1 MNRVGASL
9 GISIVRR
16 HAAALVAILL
26 AGVGFGVGLGALI
39 VGRDGKAQSAGST
52 SSIPTAHA
60 RASGKSLPPAS
71 AGFQS
76 DRGSSDAAGA
86 DRTAAS
92 ATPSTGSVLT
102 AGAHA
107 SFERLQASLPGRLEI
122 ALLPLGTG
130 SSKVLGGDEA
140 AHGWSTTKVPV
151 LTALLKARHEEL
163 TSEERSWAQAAI
175 TESDNQS
182 VLDLF
187 GALERIEG
195 GPTAAS
201 SYMQELFSAS
211 GDDETVVATAPPPSG
226 AVTTFGQTE
235 WSPSNAVKFF
245 SALARGCLLSSR
257 GTEYVLGLMQ
267 RIEPSE
273 SWGLGSAG
281 FASVAFKGG
290 WGPEPSGAYLVRQA
304 GIVDVGSS
312 RAVAVALIA
321 FPPAGAGSFEAGT
334 EMLSKAASWLRAHL
348 DLVPRPSS
356 QCA

>member
-9 GISIVRR
+9 GISVARR

-39 VGRDGKAQSAGST
+39 VGRDGKAQSAAST
-52 SSIPTAHA
+52 STVHA
-60 RASGKSLPPAS
+60 RGSGKSLPPAS

-76 DRGSSDAAGA
+76 DRGSSEASGT
-86 DRTAAS
+86 DRTATS
-92 ATPSTGSVLT
+92 ATPSTEPVLT

-130 SSKVLGGDEA
+130 SSKVMGGDEA

-187 GALERIEG
+187 GALEHIEG
-195 GPTAAS
+195 GLTAAS
-201 SYMQELFSAS
+201 IYMQELFRAS
-211 GDDETVVATAPPPSG
+211 GDEETVVATAPPPAG

-235 WSPSNAVKFF
+235 WRPSNAVKFF
-245 SALARGCLLSSR
+245 SALARGCLLSGA
-257 GTEYVLGLMQ
+257 GTDYVLGLMQ

-290 WGPEPSGAYLVRQA
+290 WGPEPTGAYLVRQA
-304 GIVDVGSS
+304 GIIDVGSS
-312 RAVAVALIA
+312 RAVAAALVA

-348 DLVPRPSS
+348 NLVPRSS
-356 QCA
+356 SRCA